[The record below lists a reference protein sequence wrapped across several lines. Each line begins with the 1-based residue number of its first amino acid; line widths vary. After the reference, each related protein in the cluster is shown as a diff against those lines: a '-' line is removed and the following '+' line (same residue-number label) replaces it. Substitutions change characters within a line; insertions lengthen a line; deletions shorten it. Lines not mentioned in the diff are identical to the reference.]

1 MARLRG
7 PLRVVKSVGR
17 VVVGSHQ
24 RQAFVGRLLIGPP
37 DLDGGQEVYVTRR
50 GKLAYY
56 RDNGEGGTWLGV
68 HENQDE
74 LAKAL
79 GPDGRYVA
87 EAVFQAIDN
96 DVKELDW

>member
-1 MARLRG
+1 
-7 PLRVVKSVGR
+7 
-17 VVVGSHQ
+17 
-24 RQAFVGRLLIGPP
+24 
-37 DLDGGQEVYVTRR
+37 
-50 GKLAYY
+50 
-56 RDNGEGGTWLGV
+56 V